1 MLGRCQ
7 SGRLGLPAKQLGG
20 VELPPGFESLPPRCV
35 MDDQAPVA
43 QWIERLVA
51 DQKVSGS
58 SPDRGTRE
66 GQQLAFFD
74 CKGEFTMNQP
84 PWLNWT
90 ERLVADQK
98 VSGSSPDGGI
108 T

>member
-1 MLGRCQ
+1 MATVLKTVVAQVTVGSNPTPSAQVKVFTNEFFLLGRCQ

-35 MDDQAPVA
+35 MADQAPVA

-58 SPDRGTRE
+58 SPDRGTQE
-66 GQQLAFFD
+66 G
-74 CKGEFTMNQP
+74 
-84 PWLNWT
+84 
-90 ERLVADQK
+90 
-98 VSGSSPDGGI
+98 
-108 T
+108 

>member
-20 VELPPGFESLPPRCV
+20 VKLPPGFESLPPRSV
-35 MDDQAPVA
+35 M
-43 QWIERLVA
+43 I
-51 DQKVSGS
+51 
-58 SPDRGTRE
+58 
-66 GQQLAFFD
+66 
-74 CKGEFTMNQP
+74 MP

-98 VSGSSPDGGI
+98 VSGSSPDGG
-108 T
+108 TGEGQFLAFFDCKEKL